1 MCAQYMKAIVRD
13 VRPEALEEAGV
24 QLIVIGNGSAK
35 MIDGYA
41 CRLQVVEYCP
51 GLWLV
56 MGVSQR

>member
-13 VRPEALEEAGV
+13 VRPQALEEAGV

-41 CRLQVVEYCP
+41 CEHHRHGQC
-51 GLWLV
+51 V
-56 MGVSQR
+56 MNLEG